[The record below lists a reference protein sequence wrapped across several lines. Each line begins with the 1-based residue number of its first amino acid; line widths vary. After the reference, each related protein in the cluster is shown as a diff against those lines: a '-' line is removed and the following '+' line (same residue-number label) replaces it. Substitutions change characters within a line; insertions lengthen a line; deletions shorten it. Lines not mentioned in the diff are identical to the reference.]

1 MLRMRNP
8 YPRSRSTI
16 IVVLLIATLG
26 MTAMLAYEAQ
36 QAARSHR
43 ATAENVLREYAGF
56 AAWELSRLAR
66 AQLLTSVNNELA
78 AVQRT
83 AARGT
88 LEDAVRQP
96 HTCGTCGGGSHR
108 IRSAFRAALPAGE
121 FEYAGE
127 PVDPKIPA
135 LLAQTVADALRA
147 PSQFTCPALRIV
159 RSGASQSVVVWRP
172 VFDDRE
178 RPTGVVGFV
187 SDAHFVESVFAKLLK
202 HTALLPPSL
211 VVDSKNPNGELV
223 VRVSAADGEKVFA
236 SAGEWS
242 PYAAEQAMQGDLGA
256 LRLAV
261 ALKPEAAGR
270 LVIGGL
276 PRERLPLVIGL
287 LTLTAGLVV
296 VALVQLRREAELS
309 RLRSDFVSGVSHELR
324 TPLAQIRMF
333 TETLLL
339 GRVRSET
346 EGRRSLEI
354 IARETQRL
362 TQLVENVL
370 VFSRGERHRPRI
382 APESVRLAPIVT
394 EVVESFAPLAAG
406 RQARLVTR
414 LDETLMGSVD
424 SGAIRQILLNLFDN
438 AVKYGPAGQTI
449 TVTLELLDDRAR
461 LAVDDEGPGIDPQ
474 DAERVWEPFHRLANA
489 AEVNGGTGIGL
500 AIVRQLAE
508 LHGGRAWV
516 ERGAVG
522 ARFAVDLPG
531 AWSEPADATAV
542 A

>member
-1 MLRMRNP
+1 MQSP
-8 YPRSRSTI
+8 YPRSRSTV
-16 IVVLLIATLG
+16 IVVLLVATLG

-56 AAWELSRLAR
+56 AAWELSRLGR
-66 AQLLTSVNNELA
+66 AQLMTLVHNELST
-78 AVQRT
+78 VQRS
-83 AARGT
+83 AAGGRLQDV
-88 LEDAVRQP
+88 LERP
-96 HTCGTCGGGSHR
+96 HTCGTCGGDGHR
-108 IRSAFRAALPAGE
+108 VRSAFRAALPAGE
-121 FEYAGE
+121 FEFAGE
-127 PVDPKIPA
+127 PVDPKIRA
-135 LLAQTVADALRA
+135 LLARTVADAVRA
-147 PSQFTCPALRIV
+147 PNEFTCPALRVV
-159 RSGASQSVVVWRP
+159 RSGPSQSVVVWRP
-172 VFDDRE
+172 VLDHRDN
-178 RPTGVVGFV
+178 PTGIVGFV
-187 SDAHFVESVFAKLLK
+187 SDVHFVESVFAKLLK

-211 VVDSKNPNGELV
+211 MADSKNPNSELV
-223 VRVSAADGEKVFA
+223 VRIATGDGDKIFA

-242 PYAAEQAMQGDLGA
+242 AYAAEQTMQSDLGA
-256 LRLAV
+256 LKLSV

-276 PRERLPLVIGL
+276 PRERLPLVVGL

-333 TETLLL
+333 SETLLL

-370 VFSRGERHRPRI
+370 FFSRGERHRPTLAR
-382 APESVRLAPIVT
+382 ESTRLASIVAD
-394 EVVESFAPLAAG
+394 VVESFAPLAA
-406 RQARLVTR
+406 ARRAHVSTR
-414 LDETLMGSVD
+414 LDDGVAASVD
-424 SGAIRQILLNLFDN
+424 AGAMRQILLNLLDN
-438 AVKYGPAGQTI
+438 AVKYGPAGQT
-449 TVTLELLDDRAR
+449 VSVRLELIDDRAR
-461 LAVDDEGPGIDPQ
+461 LTVEDEGPGIDST
-474 DAERVWEPFHRLANA
+474 DAERVWEPFHRLAGA
-489 AEVNGGTGIGL
+489 AEATGGTGIGL
-500 AIVRQLAE
+500 AIVRQLTD

-516 ERGAVG
+516 ERGSTG
-522 ARFAVDLPG
+522 ARFVVEIPG
-531 AWSEPADATAV
+531 AWAEPAASIAV